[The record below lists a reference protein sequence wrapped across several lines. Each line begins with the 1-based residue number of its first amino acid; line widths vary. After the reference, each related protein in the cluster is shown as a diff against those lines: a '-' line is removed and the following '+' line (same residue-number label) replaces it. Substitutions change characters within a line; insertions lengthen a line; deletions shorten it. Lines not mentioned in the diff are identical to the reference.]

1 MINTGPYLT
10 EAFSKSK
17 TSQLPPHRSWD
28 CAIDLLPGCT
38 PPIGRIFPLS
48 QPESEAMK
56 TYTKEELA
64 KGFIRPS
71 TLPVSAG
78 FFVGKIDGGL
88 HPCMDYHGL
97 NEITVKWSCLW
108 FLQPWNSS
116 EWPNTSANSICAV
129 HTTSFTSAKEMNGR
143 EHSQPTQG
151 TMSTWLCRSGWSIVH
166 PWSSLSSMISSGTC
180 WFDGWLS
187 AEHVRHVRAIL
198 QCLISH
204 QLCNKAE
211 KCEFQMWYVLKE
223 WPWMIAKYRQFWNGH
238 NQPLLKNCNVSWAL
252 KTFTFVWPKDSIL
265 DRKGGLSYLLDVTS
279 LSCIVQVPKTRKLTL
294 FLDNMSLHNMHRP
307 TNRSYLQPC

>member
-1 MINTGPYLT
+1 
-10 EAFSKSK
+10 
-17 TSQLPPHRSWD
+17 
-28 CAIDLLPGCT
+28 
-38 PPIGRIFPLS
+38 
-48 QPESEAMK
+48 MK

-151 TMSTWLCRSGWSIVH
+151 TMSTFGLVNSPSVIQPFINDFFRDMLIRWVIVCRTCPACPSHSAMSHFSPIV
-166 PWSSLSSMISSGTC
+166 
-180 WFDGWLS
+180 
-187 AEHVRHVRAIL
+187 
-198 QCLISH
+198 
-204 QLCNKAE
+204 
-211 KCEFQMWYVLKE
+211 
-223 WPWMIAKYRQFWNGH
+223 
-238 NQPLLKNCNVSWAL
+238 
-252 KTFTFVWPKDSIL
+252 
-265 DRKGGLSYLLDVTS
+265 
-279 LSCIVQVPKTRKLTL
+279 
-294 FLDNMSLHNMHRP
+294 
-307 TNRSYLQPC
+307 